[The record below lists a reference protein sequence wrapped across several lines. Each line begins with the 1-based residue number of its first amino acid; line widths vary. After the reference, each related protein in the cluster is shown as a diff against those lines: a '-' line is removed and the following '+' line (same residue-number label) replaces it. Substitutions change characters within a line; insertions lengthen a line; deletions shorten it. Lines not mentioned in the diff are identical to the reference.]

1 LQSLNERLDY
11 YEKENSKL
19 DTFES
24 KFEDDSILLKKEI
37 ELLTDDYNESNKKFA
52 DLNEKNKYLLS
63 EV

>member
-1 LQSLNERLDY
+1 MQSLNERLDY

-37 ELLTDDYNESNKKFA
+37 ELLTDDYNESDKKFA

>member
-37 ELLTDDYNESNKKFA
+37 ELLTDDYNESDKKFA